1 MNYFFKTMAGSF
13 SIVVLFQIYRQE
25 NREKLWTKSYN
36 CKRLETSGTET
47 VKKRMGEVG
56 T

>member
-1 MNYFFKTMAGSF
+1 MNYFVKTMAGSF

-36 CKRLETSGTET
+36 WKRLETSGTET

>member
-1 MNYFFKTMAGSF
+1 MNYFVKTMAGSF

-25 NREKLWTKSYN
+25 NRGKIWTKSYN
-36 CKRLETSGTET
+36 CKLLETGGTET